1 MMLNVTASE
10 PFIVGVFLVL
20 NILLYVSVI
29 AFPVILLLIRRNMM
43 QRMDAIEKELH
54 KLNDLTLRRAV
65 VVDVQDNE

>member
-10 PFIVGVFLVL
+10 PFIVGMFLVL

-29 AFPVILLLIRRNMM
+29 ALPVILLLIRRNMM

-54 KLNDLTLRRAV
+54 KLNDLTLRHSE
-65 VVDVQDNE
+65 VVDVQENE

>member
-20 NILLYVSVI
+20 NILFYVAVVSV
-29 AFPVILLLIRRNMM
+29 PVILLLIRRNMM

>member
-1 MMLNVTASE
+1 MLNVTASE

-20 NILLYVSVI
+20 NVLLYVSVI
-29 AFPVILLLIRRNMM
+29 ALPVILLLIRRNMM

>member
-1 MMLNVTASE
+1 MLNVTSSE
-10 PFIVGVFLVL
+10 PFMIGMFLVL

-29 AFPVILLLIRRNMM
+29 ALPVILLLIRRNMM

>member
-20 NILLYVSVI
+20 NILLYVAVVSV
-29 AFPVILLLIRRNMM
+29 PVILLLIRRNMM

-54 KLNDLTLRRAV
+54 KLNDLTLRHSE
-65 VVDVQDNE
+65 VVDVQENE

>member
-29 AFPVILLLIRRNMM
+29 ALPVILLLIRRNMM

-54 KLNDLTLRRAV
+54 KLNDLTLRHSE
-65 VVDVQDNE
+65 VVDVQENE

>member
-29 AFPVILLLIRRNMM
+29 ALPVILLLIRRNMM

-54 KLNDLTLRRAV
+54 KLNDLTLRRSE

>member
-1 MMLNVTASE
+1 MMLNVTSSE

-29 AFPVILLLIRRNMM
+29 ALPVILLLIRRNMI

-54 KLNDLTLRRAV
+54 KLNDLTLRHSE
-65 VVDVQDNE
+65 VVDVQENE